1 MQGDLAAPIGPD
13 SNPPAADAKAPVLR
27 PGPVEALDRQDAL
40 AGEVDDLGFGHRKA
54 ERAHQLKTK
63 MLVLDTVGQI
73 DAVGQV
79 ADLRFENV
87 GGRGGAMRDDLNEFL
102 QRDDPRRRWRS

>member
-27 PGPVEALDRQDAL
+27 PGPIEALSRQHVL
-40 AGEVDDLGFGHRKA
+40 SGKVDDLGFGHRQA
-54 ERAHQLKTK
+54 ERAHQFKTK
-63 MLVLDTVGQI
+63 MLVLYTVGQI
-73 DAVGQV
+73 DAVGRRPICG
-79 ADLRFENV
+79 LRTV
-87 GGRGGAMRDDLNEFL
+87 GRGGAMRDDLNEFL